1 MRLENKVAIITGASS
16 GIGEGIAK
24 KFLAEGAKV
33 VGCGI
38 EEKLNFE
45 HENAIY
51 VKANLTNPEDAAKVV
66 EAAVE
71 KFGKVDKVVNC
82 AGITLIGTLETSTVE
97 EFKRQLDINVTGVFN
112 MCKAAIGELKKQE
125 GAAIVNIGSDLG
137 VETSTVEEFK
147 RQLDINVTGVF
158 NMCKAAIGELKKQEG
173 AAIVNIGSD
182 LGVRPIP
189 ERIGYC
195 PSKAAVI
202 MLTKCIAAEFAPT
215 VRANCLLPGLVE
227 TPMIKDRFEKAEDPD
242 ALRREF
248 ASIYP
253 LNRMGTIDDMAN
265 TAVFLA
271 SNESSFITGETIG
284 VCGGSL
290 I

>member
-1 MRLENKVAIITGASS
+1 MRLKDKVVIITGASS

-24 KFLAEGAKV
+24 RFIEEGAYV

-38 EEKLNFE
+38 EDQLNFE
-45 HENAIY
+45 HERAIY
-51 VKANLTNPEDAAKVV
+51 VKANLANFEETEKVV
-66 EAAVE
+66 EAGVKA
-71 KFGKVDKVVNC
+71 FGKINSVINC
-82 AGITLIGTLETSTVE
+82 AGITLIGSLETSSVE
-97 EFKRQLDINVTGVFN
+97 DFKKQFDVNVTGVFN
-112 MCKAAIGELKKQE
+112 MCKSAIGELKKQQ
-125 GAAIVNIGSDLG
+125 GAS
-137 VETSTVEEFK
+137 
-147 RQLDINVTGVF
+147 
-158 NMCKAAIGELKKQEG
+158 
-173 AAIVNIGSD
+173 IVNIGSD

-202 MLTKCIAAEFAPT
+202 MLTKCIATEYAPH

-227 TPMIKDRFEKAEDPD
+227 TPMIKFRFEEAENPEE
-242 ALRREF
+242 LRAQY

-253 LNRMGTIDDMAN
+253 MNRMGTLEDMAN

-271 SNESSFITGETIG
+271 SEESSFITGESLG

>member
-71 KFGKVDKVVNC
+71 KFGKIDKVVNC
-82 AGITLIGTLETSTVE
+82 AGITLIGTL
-97 EFKRQLDINVTGVFN
+97 
-112 MCKAAIGELKKQE
+112 
-125 GAAIVNIGSDLG
+125 
-137 VETSTVEEFK
+137 ETSTVEEFK

-271 SNESSFITGETIG
+271 STESSFITGETIG

>member
-1 MRLENKVAIITGASS
+1 MRLKDKVVIITGASS

-24 KFLAEGAKV
+24 RFIEEGAKV

-45 HENAIY
+45 HEHAIY
-51 VKANLTNPEDAAKVV
+51 VKANLTNFEDAQKVV
-66 EAAVE
+66 IEGVKA
-71 KFGKVDKVVNC
+71 FGKIDSVINC
-82 AGITLIGTLETSTVE
+82 AGITLIGTLETSSVE
-97 EFKRQLDINVTGVFN
+97 DFRKQFDVNVTGVFN
-112 MCKAAIGELKKQE
+112 MCKAAIGELKKQK
-125 GAAIVNIGSDLG
+125 GAS
-137 VETSTVEEFK
+137 
-147 RQLDINVTGVF
+147 
-158 NMCKAAIGELKKQEG
+158 
-173 AAIVNIGSD
+173 IVNIGSD

-189 ERIGYC
+189 ERIAYC

-202 MLTKCIAAEFAPT
+202 MLTKCIATEYAPY

-227 TPMIKDRFEKAEDPD
+227 TPMIQFRFEEAEDPE
-242 ALRREF
+242 ALR
-248 ASIYP
+248 AAYSNIYP
-253 LNRMGTIDDMAN
+253 MKRMGTLDDMAN

-271 SNESSFITGETIG
+271 SEESSFITGESLG